1 MTTARVTWWGHATV
15 EIEDS
20 GRRVLTDPVLRDRLA
35 HLRRRRGP
43 TPAPAPPDAVLISHL
58 HADHLDTVS
67 LRQLPGEPTLV
78 VPAGA
83 AAFVRRALGPRHARR
98 CVELAA
104 GDSTDVG
111 PVRVT
116 AVPAAHPSGRA
127 PWSRHRAAAVG
138 YLVRG
143 ELTTWFAGDTGL
155 FDGMSTLGRV
165 DLALIPVG
173 GWGPS
178 LGDGH
183 LDPAGAAEAMR
194 RANPREAIPIHY
206 GTFWPVGCARVRP
219 DLFTAPGRT
228 FARLAAQSAPTTLVR
243 VLAPGDGVGVGR
255 SRSAP

>member
-1 MTTARVTWWGHATV
+1 M
-15 EIEDS
+15 S
-20 GRRVLTDPVLRDRLA
+20 Y
-35 HLRRRRGP
+35 
-43 TPAPAPPDAVLISHL
+43 
-58 HADHLDTVS
+58 
-67 LRQLPGEPTLV
+67 QFLV
-78 VPAGA
+78 VDRSATT
-83 AAFVRRALGPRHARR
+83 RALVKRA
-98 CVELAA
+98 
-104 GDSTDVG
+104 
-111 PVRVT
+111 VRVT
-116 AVPAAHPSGRA
+116 GLSSAVVYDAADGREA
-127 PWSRHRAAAVG
+127 
-138 YLVRG
+138 L
-143 ELTTWFAGDTGL
+143 ELLANH
-155 FDGMSTLGRV
+155 RV